1 MAFNVGLSTKDA
13 FKQLKKLTPAQ
24 RLETVKQ
31 DDFSTLFSA
40 LTPAQ
45 FAELF
50 PDYYRKGLPDVS
62 GFRDAIS
69 KKSRQKQDDINFGL
83 SQGARSI
90 EEAERMGGWRRRGG
104 GDSEGSSSTS
114 GAYSGPIKGWW
125 TVERQKYA
133 VDYLIKNGK
142 FTQYGAAAAVARMTK
157 EAPGGPGSSNN
168 IGGGHWG
175 IAQWGIS
182 RGGRQMAGASF
193 DEQLAHY
200 VKESWTTE
208 RAAGD
213 RFRSAT
219 NAQQGAYAAASF
231 ERAEGWAESGGKSDI
246 LMSRT
251 PVDTVYQNAFGN
263 TKQGEGVSSVS
274 SRSGGFYGDNQQ
286 CVALSKHFS
295 GLGAASGWKV
305 KSGNITA
312 GSVIATMSYNDGS
325 GGRMARDMPDGRS
338 HYHTGIALTAP
349 NSNGDVLILEQFAG
363 QPARVRSI
371 NINNYNGE
379 RWGVVEGGEPNAGT
393 LKAVEIG
400 KELANPDQLAW
411 IQSSTGSAQTS
422 SGQSEGTP
430 TADVKPTLEA
440 AVAKPTLS
448 TNQQPPQYPEQQQ
461 KPVTETAK
469 VEKTDKSKK
478 TYETYKFDADKYYN
492 EVNTKHPEAK
502 FFGYDKEKI
511 MKETYQGF
519 EEAQAAGAIKWN
531 RKTNEIQVLDPNHEA
546 IQKIY
551 KDMQEQNIDR
561 NTFLT
566 QTEAGGSGRAKV
578 HKKKTVSMA
587 KEEPYEGFMPDLRPD
602 VGMITGQFESGKF
615 GEEAAKRGVETISTG
630 KGDKGGISYGRHQLA
645 SKTGTMQEFL
655 NSDEGKPF
663 RDAFGKTKPGSPKFN
678 AVYERIARENPEA
691 FDKAQHEFLA
701 RTHYT
706 PFLKSAGKLGFD
718 INDPRIQESVWGGGV
733 QFRNNMRHI
742 LKKAEH
748 SVGKSVEEQVTA
760 IAKAKQE
767 MAPKIKHRYEPEAQA
782 ILGKT
787 PGGGYEK
794 ANVMDMSKYASYVDE
809 QKSKKAT
816 FIAKNTPRPET
827 QTEQVAKSFNPYK
840 PTASAEVAPHSHTP
854 AKEVFERMRNMKAE
868 PEMPPGVYT
877 APEETAP
884 KDKQSFNM
892 QPATPNKM
900 QQSVTIDKFLE
911 RSNPQFP
918 TPSLERAMMNTMDP
932 SGASYGHFGGTK
944 IG

>member
-104 GDSEGSSSTS
+104 GDGEGSSSTTFGRAGVAGS
-114 GAYSGPIKGWW
+114 YKAANYVAILKQAGFSDKDAKLMAAVGMQESNGNIRAANDKNPSRERSYGLFQININAHDFNTPEMRYAGVNSVEDLYDPVKNAKVAYYLYYKTPTGIRHWGGYTDGGYKKYLSAAEAAADTPAGIPSVSGP
-125 TVERQKYA
+125 
-133 VDYLIKNGK
+133 
-142 FTQYGAAAAVARMTK
+142 
-157 EAPGGPGSSNN
+157 
-168 IGGGHWG
+168 
-175 IAQWGIS
+175 
-182 RGGRQMAGASF
+182 AG
-193 DEQLAHY
+193 
-200 VKESWTTE
+200 
-208 RAAGD
+208 
-213 RFRSAT
+213 
-219 NAQQGAYAAASF
+219 
-231 ERAEGWAESGGKSDI
+231 
-246 LMSRT
+246 
-251 PVDTVYQNAFGN
+251 
-263 TKQGEGVSSVS
+263 GEGVSSVS

-411 IQSSTGSAQTS
+411 IQSSTGPAQTVS
-422 SGQSEGTP
+422 EQGEGTS

-461 KPVTETAK
+461 KPVTQTAK

-551 KDMQEQNIDR
+551 KDMQDQNIDR
-561 NTFLT
+561 NAFLT

-877 APEETAP
+877 APEETTP